1 MENNIGQIY
10 IIGDLLN
17 KGSVLLR
24 EKEAKELRERGFE
37 VYSAIEDKSIN
48 DKSAHT
54 VESNNRLHERIYTKD
69 MNALYKSKTIIA
81 TPETFA
87 LGSICELGGME
98 VFNHLHDIF
107 SSILTGDLTDAEKL
121 NKLNEFLSDHPRK
134 NILVKLDDIRM
145 TDIPEIGMA
154 RSMSV
159 NQFVRGCAVSAMN
172 GRGACAVDHGNKDIM
187 TWEEVLTELEKLK
200 GE

>member
-1 MENNIGQIY
+1 MKNNIGQIY

-107 SSILTGDLTDAEKL
+107 SSILTDDLTDTEKL
-121 NKLNEFLSDHPRK
+121 NKLNEFLSNISTSNPNVLAIFSAK
-134 NILVKLDDIRM
+134 KLLGFLCPLSIYSIILVDTPTI
-145 TDIPEIGMA
+145 
-154 RSMSV
+154 
-159 NQFVRGCAVSAMN
+159 SAN
-172 GRGACAVDHGNKDIM
+172 SDCFNSNCFRYTCIHLRFIITPRN
-187 TWEEVLTELEKLK
+187 ELR
-200 GE
+200 